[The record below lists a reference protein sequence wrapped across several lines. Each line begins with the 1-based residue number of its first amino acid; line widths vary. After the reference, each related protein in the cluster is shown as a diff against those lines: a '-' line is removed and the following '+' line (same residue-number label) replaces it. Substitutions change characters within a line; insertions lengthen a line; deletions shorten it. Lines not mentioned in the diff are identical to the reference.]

1 VNPTINNS
9 TTTDKTFAEP
19 SPTNNQAS
27 DCSTVVN
34 FDLGEPRKTVGFKCN
49 INLWNA
55 FVPHCKANYGSVC
68 HVLEPIIVALL
79 SSKVNLSQTVKPLH
93 IENFT
98 VERAVRRVRRYS
110 VEKMEETEVVSEVCV
125 VCQKKAFAQAISV
138 GGSRFLCRGHFVKAK
153 SGLVGWK
160 LLEVSL

>member
-1 VNPTINNS
+1 MNPTINNS

-49 INLWNA
+49 RNLWNA

-110 VEKMEETEVVSEVCV
+110 VEVEASGETASEVCV
-125 VCQKKAFAQAISV
+125 ICGRKAFARAFGA
-138 GGSRFLCRGHFVKAK
+138 GGSRFLCRGHFDKAK

-160 LLEVSL
+160 LLEGLM